1 MLIGPDET
9 GRFLEIAVAE
19 AEGLEFIVHAM
30 QARQKFLA

>member
-9 GRFLEIAVAE
+9 GRFLEVSVAE